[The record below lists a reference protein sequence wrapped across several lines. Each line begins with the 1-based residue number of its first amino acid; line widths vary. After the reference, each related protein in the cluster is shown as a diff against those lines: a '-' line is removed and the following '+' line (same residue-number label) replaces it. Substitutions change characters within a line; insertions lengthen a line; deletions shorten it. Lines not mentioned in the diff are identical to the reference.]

1 LRGYR
6 RPPGRESYAYV
17 TNGCGMVGRDQ
28 PTAHVLA
35 QVRRRPDSVAA
46 SRRSLRGGVQ
56 PQGRLSVGGRGD
68 GVGGHRVGRTKTYLS
83 RSQRWHLRG
92 WPTSPKN
99 TVPADK
105 NGPHPSP
112 PEYRTVQQIDTVLSD
127 KNCRAVRQIRP
138 SSWGQPTL
146 FETIVDESPAKAEII
161 GSVGTR
167 KKIAYSP
174 TSITVLPNKE

>member
-1 LRGYR
+1 MYR
-6 RPPGRESYAYV
+6 HPPGGVSYAYV
-17 TNGCGMVGRDQ
+17 TNGAEWWGEICLPPRYWLNYDADPILLQ
-28 PTAHVLA
+28 RHEAPF
-35 QVRRRPDSVAA
+35 VAA
-46 SRRSLRGGVQ
+46 INLRSADPLEVAATAQ
-56 PQGRLSVGGRGD
+56 EDTEYVGP
-68 GVGGHRVGRTKTYLS
+68 GRT
-83 RSQRWHLRG
+83 SQDPKDRTLG

-138 SSWGQPTL
+138 SSWGQPAL
-146 FETIVDESPAKAEII
+146 FETIVDESPAKAEIF